1 MLEPYQFLEV
11 VKIQFMKK
19 YLLVF
24 LAALMFSFGAI
35 AQSQEQGEAR
45 LHAFGTY
52 GLRYH
57 NLGVGAGIEYFFVDH
72 FALMPS
78 YTFIFPEVGK
88 QSNLSADLR
97 YYVSEGPSQLY
108 FMAGYS
114 QTWQDNQPNGAGRK
128 QNSKGANVG
137 VGAYIRI
144 VENIGL
150 STEFRFQSPYPREV
164 GFRVGLAIPL

>member
-1 MLEPYQFLEV
+1 
-11 VKIQFMKK
+11 MKK
-19 YLLVF
+19 AFWIFCSLF
-24 LAALMFSFGAI
+24 LISTATF
-35 AQSQEQGEAR
+35 AQTQEQGNAR
-45 LHAFGTY
+45 FHAYGTY

-57 NLGVGAGIEYFFVDH
+57 NFGAGAGIEYFFVDK

-78 YTFIFPEVGK
+78 FTFVFPEVGK
-88 QSNLSADLR
+88 ESNFSADLR

-114 QTWQDNQPNGAGRK
+114 QTWQNTQPGGAGTRR
-128 QNSKGANVG
+128 NNKGANMG

-144 VENIGL
+144 TEGIGL

-164 GFRVGLAIPL
+164 GFRVGLAVPL

>member
-1 MLEPYQFLEV
+1 
-11 VKIQFMKK
+11 MKK
-19 YLLVF
+19 ALLIFCAISMFTFVA
-24 LAALMFSFGAI
+24 LA
-35 AQSQEQGEAR
+35 QTQEQGNAR
-45 LHAFGTY
+45 FHALGTY
-52 GLRYH
+52 GLRYQ
-57 NLGVGAGIEYFFVDH
+57 NFGVGAGIEYFFVDK
-72 FALMPS
+72 FAFMPS
-78 YTFIFPEVGK
+78 YTFVFPTVGK
-88 QSNLSADLR
+88 ESNFSADLR

-114 QTWQDNQPNGAGRK
+114 QTWLDTQPDGAGKK

-144 VENIGL
+144 TDGLGL